1 MGPLL
6 ESRTKRYP
14 KFVRDLNARIASI
27 ENAFMSRQLTGAV
40 QRVETASVYG
50 LDATPRSSGRESVA
64 AEFGSTCSLCRIVR
78 DLDVLPLRL
87 SAI

>member
-1 MGPLL
+1 
-6 ESRTKRYP
+6 
-14 KFVRDLNARIASI
+14 
-27 ENAFMSRQLTGAV
+27 MSRQLTGAV

-50 LDATPRSSGRESVA
+50 LDATPESVA
-64 AEFGSTCSLCRIVR
+64 AEFGPNCSLCRVVR